1 MNRVIGTLIVNRV
14 LFDIGEGS
22 TYPGTREKLEGS
34 VLGNSQIGFLPFYRR
49 DSFVPQGVINNV
61 LLRHQAYYMRY

>member
-1 MNRVIGTLIVNRV
+1 MNRVSGTVTVNRV

-34 VLGNSQIGFLPFYRR
+34 LGNSQIGFLPFYRK

-61 LLRHQAYYMRY
+61 LLRRIALYMRY